1 MQRELLGYKEESVK
15 IAFFTDFFVSPLF
28 YISSTFAYVTIKN
41 QSDIKSLIITVLMFL
56 TLSVGTKAQENQ
68 KVFTAEEQMI
78 VELSNN
84 KWNWMS
90 EKNVEK
96 LKELFHENS
105 QFVHMGGYWGK
116 QEELN
121 TIRTGGI
128 WYKKAAIHDVQVKFA
143 AGTATVYSRIHLNS
157 EVGGNAVRFPFIVTE
172 IYVMENGKWQLSTL
186 AFTKTLG
193 E

>member
-1 MQRELLGYKEESVK
+1 M
-15 IAFFTDFFVSPLF
+15 
-28 YISSTFAYVTIKN
+28 
-41 QSDIKSLIITVLMFL
+41 KSLIITVLMFL

-68 KVFTAEEQMI
+68 KVFTAEEQTI
-78 VELSNN
+78 LDLSNN
-84 KWNWMS
+84 KWNWMA

-96 LKELFHENS
+96 LAELFHENS

-128 WYKKAAIHDVQVKFA
+128 WYKKAEIHDVQVKFA

-157 EVGGNAVRFPFIVTE
+157 VVGGNAVRFPFIVTE
-172 IYVMENGKWQLSTL
+172 VYVMETGKWQLSTL
-186 AFTKTLG
+186 AFTRTLG

>member
-1 MQRELLGYKEESVK
+1 M
-15 IAFFTDFFVSPLF
+15 
-28 YISSTFAYVTIKN
+28 
-41 QSDIKSLIITVLMFL
+41 KSLIITAFL
-56 TLSVGTKAQENQ
+56 LLTGVVGASAQENA
-68 KVFTAEEQMI
+68 KTFTAEEQAI

-96 LKELFHENS
+96 LAELFHENS

-121 TIRTGGI
+121 TIRTDGI
-128 WYKKAAIHDVQVKFA
+128 WYKKAEIHDVQVKFA

-157 EVGGNAVRFPFIVTE
+157 VVGGNAVRFPFIVTE
-172 IYVMENGKWQLSTL
+172 VYVMENGKWQLSTL
-186 AFTKTLG
+186 AFTRTLG

>member
-1 MQRELLGYKEESVK
+1 M
-15 IAFFTDFFVSPLF
+15 
-28 YISSTFAYVTIKN
+28 
-41 QSDIKSLIITVLMFL
+41 KSLIITVLLFL
-56 TLSVGTKAQENQ
+56 TAAVEAKAQANQ
-68 KVFTAEEQMI
+68 SLFTAEEQA
-78 VELSNN
+78 VVDLSNR
-84 KWNWMS
+84 KWDWMA

-96 LKELFHENS
+96 LAELFHENA

-116 QEELN
+116 QQELN

-128 WYKKAAIHDVQVKFA
+128 WYKKAEIHDVQVKFA

-172 IYVMENGKWQLSTL
+172 VYVMENGKWQISTL
-186 AFTKTLG
+186 AFTRTLG